1 MGSEEREARQEG
13 SAPTECPS
21 LRLILLSLLY
31 LSTR

>member
-1 MGSEEREARQEG
+1 MGEQDREARQEG
-13 SAPTECPS
+13 SAPTEYPS

>member
-13 SAPTECPS
+13 SAPTEYPS
-21 LRLILLSLLY
+21 LRFILLSLLY